1 MGIRTAPGT
10 CSWLPYIRTLDPE
23 HDRHEIHRLTA
34 GFEFPFDYQRA
45 LEFALFRT
53 YCVPSVSAVLA
64 ESGEFAARPQKRY
77 DDTAI
82 LMAEMLEHG
91 IDSDRGHESVRNVNR
106 MHAMYEISNDDMLY
120 VLSTF
125 IYDPIDWIDRYGW
138 RRLDPVERLA
148 AYHFYV
154 EIGRHMAIR
163 DIPADYQAFARF
175 KLEYERDRFRYAD
188 TNNAIGRYTRD
199 LYCSW
204 FPAPLRPLVA
214 RGVYAMLDQRMSDA
228 FGFPSG
234 SPRLRALI
242 ESALHARSAA
252 VRFLP
257 RRRASRS
264 THDPRNRTYP
274 GYPGDY
280 RPRDLG
286 VERARGH
293 VGRLGGVGRGEARV
307 SDAAAGARSPAGP
320 AS

>member
-1 MGIRTAPGT
+1 MGIRTAPGAF
-10 CSWLPYIRTLDPE
+10 SWLPYIRTLDPQR
-23 HDRHEIHRLTA
+23 DRHEIHRLTA

-53 YCVPSVSAVLA
+53 YCVPSISAVLA

-82 LMAEMLEHG
+82 LMAEMVEHG
-91 IDSDRGHESVRNVNR
+91 VDSERGHESVRNINR
-106 MHAMYEISNDDMLY
+106 MHGMYDIANDDMLY

-148 AYHFYV
+148 AYHYYA

-163 DIPADYQAFARF
+163 DIPADYESFARF
-175 KLEYERDRFRYAD
+175 KLDYERDRFRYAD

-214 RGVYAMLDQRMSDA
+214 RGVYAMLDQQMSDA
-228 FGFPSG
+228 FGFPAG

-242 ESALHARSAA
+242 EAALHARSAA

-257 RRRASRS
+257 RRRVSR
-264 THDPRNRTYP
+264 TTRDPRNRTYP
-274 GYPGDY
+274 GYPGGY

-286 VERARGH
+286 VERAHGRARRHRGT
-293 VGRLGGVGRGEARV
+293 VPAEARA
-307 SDAAAGARSPAGP
+307 SGTITGAAAPAGP
-320 AS
+320 SS